1 MSVDKIDVN
10 FTNESFRTIKNVEPI
25 RVFYDEPII
34 VISDAAVDYALNIM
48 VEGINKLNE

>member
-1 MSVDKIDVN
+1 MILDKIELA
-10 FTNESFRTIKNVEPI
+10 ESFRIIKNVESI

-48 VEGINKLNE
+48 VEEINKLNERST

>member
-1 MSVDKIDVN
+1 MIILDKIEL
-10 FTNESFRTIKNVEPI
+10 NESFRTIIKNVESI

-48 VEGINKLNE
+48 VEEINKLNE